1 MGAELLVRGASQLAI
16 RMGISPLVVGL
27 TIVAFGTSAP
37 ELVVSLGASLK
48 GEADVAIGNVVGSN
62 ICNILLI
69 LGLSAAIVALPVS
82 AQILRFDL
90 PIMILVS
97 GLVWALCLDK
107 SLSRME
113 GVGLA
118 CGIVIYTIWTVMAS
132 RSKIKRE
139 AAALEAQAIADGETV
154 EEVVHGGWSGVVLNS
169 VLVGLGLVL
178 LAIGANWFIDSAIR
192 FAVELGVSQ
201 LVIGLTLV
209 AVGTSL
215 PEVFTSVVAAIRGEQ
230 DIAVGNVIGSN
241 IFNILCVLGV
251 SSAAS
256 STGINVSGE
265 ALARDF
271 PWMFVVALCCVP
283 IFWTGYRISRRE
295 GLLFLGGYI
304 VYTVYLVYSSPTV
317 AG

>member
-82 AQILRFDL
+82 AQLLRFDL

-113 GVGLA
+113 GLGLA
-118 CGIVIYTIWTVMAS
+118 GGIVIYTIWNVMAS
-132 RSKIKRE
+132 RSKTKRE

-169 VLVGLGLVL
+169 VLVGLGLAL

-192 FAVELGVSQ
+192 FALELGVSQ

-215 PEVFTSVVAAIRGEQ
+215 PEVFTSVVAAIRGQQ

-283 IFWTGYRISRRE
+283 IFWTGHRISRRE

-304 VYTVYLVYSSPTV
+304 AYTVYLVYSSPTV